1 MNKNAEPGKKRRVAG
16 VISFITG
23 WSQVKNYTKTVRNT
37 LGARTQTLK
46 QTLDDLRIAKEE
58 ANKKLDKIGNTPFAD
73 FRATENQIEQARET
87 FLRQKRLALAGVT
100 VCGSGAIFAL
110 ILTIMALFTGEP
122 YWIMRAT
129 SLVVIFASFLLVCF
143 MSALHIEFSGW
154 KLVNRI
160 NTHAEG
166 ATFSEFRA
174 ENGLN
179 KTLRFGQ
186 CGFKRG
192 EK

>member
-73 FRATENQIEQARET
+73 FRATEHQIEQARET

-100 VCGSGAIFAL
+100 VCGSGAIFSL

-186 CGFKRG
+186 CGFERG

>member
-73 FRATENQIEQARET
+73 FRATEHQIEQARET

>member
-1 MNKNAEPGKKRRVAG
+1 MNKHAEPGKKRRVAG
-16 VISFITG
+16 VISFVTG
-23 WSQVKNYTKTVRNT
+23 WSQVKSYSRMLTKTVST
-37 LGARTQTLK
+37 RTQTLK
-46 QTLDDLRIAKEE
+46 ETLDERRALKEE
-58 ANKKLDKIGNTPFAD
+58 ADKQLDKIGNTPFGD
-73 FRATENQIEQARET
+73 FRATEYQIEQARET
-87 FLRQKRLALAGVT
+87 FLRQKRVALAGVT
-100 VCGSGAIFAL
+100 ICGSGAIFAL

-122 YWIMRAT
+122 AWIIRAA
-129 SLVVIFASFLLVCF
+129 SLVVIFAAFLGVCY

-166 ATFSEFRA
+166 AAFAAFRA
-174 ENGLN
+174 DNGLN

-192 EK
+192 DK

>member
-1 MNKNAEPGKKRRVAG
+1 MNKNAEPGEKRRIAG

-23 WSQVKNYTKTVRNT
+23 WSQVKGYSKMVRDT

-46 QTLDDLRIAKEE
+46 QTLDERRVLKED
-58 ANKKLDKIGNTPFAD
+58 ANRQLDKIGNTPFSA
-73 FRATENQIEQARET
+73 FRATEHDIELARET

-100 VCGSGAIFAL
+100 ICGSGAIFAL
-110 ILTIMALFTGEP
+110 LLTLMALFTGEP
-122 YWIMRAT
+122 FWIIRAL

>member
-1 MNKNAEPGKKRRVAG
+1 MNKNAEPGKKRRIAG

-37 LGARTQTLK
+37 LGARAQTLK

>member
-23 WSQVKNYTKTVRNT
+23 WSQVKNYTKAVRNT
-37 LGARTQTLK
+37 LGARAQTLK

-73 FRATENQIEQARET
+73 FRATEHQIEQARET

-100 VCGSGAIFAL
+100 VCGSGAIFSL

-186 CGFKRG
+186 CGFERG

>member
-1 MNKNAEPGKKRRVAG
+1 MNKNAEPGKKRRIAG

-46 QTLDDLRIAKEE
+46 QTLDERRVLKEE
-58 ANKKLDKIGNTPFAD
+58 VNQQLDKIGNTPFAD

-100 VCGSGAIFAL
+100 ICGSGGAFAL
-110 ILTIMALFTGEP
+110 LLTVMALSTGEP
-122 YWIMRAT
+122 AWIIRAV
-129 SLVVIFASFLLVCF
+129 SLLVVFAAFLLVCF
-143 MSALHIEFSGW
+143 MSALHTEFSGW

-166 ATFSEFRA
+166 ATFAEFRA
-174 ENGLN
+174 DNGFN
-179 KTLRFGQ
+179 RTLRFGQ
-186 CGFKRG
+186 CGFERG
-192 EK
+192 DK

>member
-1 MNKNAEPGKKRRVAG
+1 MNKNAEPGKKCRVAG

-73 FRATENQIEQARET
+73 FRATEHQIEQARET

-186 CGFKRG
+186 CGFERG

>member
-37 LGARTQTLK
+37 LGARAQTLK

-73 FRATENQIEQARET
+73 FRATEHQIEQARET

>member
-23 WSQVKNYTKTVRNT
+23 WSQVKNYTKTIRNT

-73 FRATENQIEQARET
+73 FRATEHQIEQARET

>member
-46 QTLDDLRIAKEE
+46 QTLDDLRMAKEA

-73 FRATENQIEQARET
+73 FRATEHQIEQARET

-122 YWIMRAT
+122 YWIIRAT

-166 ATFSEFRA
+166 ATFAAFRA

>member
-1 MNKNAEPGKKRRVAG
+1 MNKNAEPGEKRRIAG

-23 WSQVKNYTKTVRNT
+23 WSQVKGYSKMVRDT

-46 QTLDDLRIAKEE
+46 QTLDERRVLKED
-58 ANKKLDKIGNTPFAD
+58 ANRQLDKIGNTPFSA
-73 FRATENQIEQARET
+73 FRATEHDIELARET

-100 VCGSGAIFAL
+100 ICGSGAIFAL
-110 ILTIMALFTGEP
+110 LLTLMALFTGEP
-122 YWIMRAT
+122 FWIIRAL
-129 SLVVIFASFLLVCF
+129 SLMVVFSAFLLVCY
-143 MSALHIEFSGW
+143 MSALHTEFSGW

-160 NTHAEG
+160 NTHEEG
-166 ATFSEFRA
+166 ATFAAFKA
-174 ENGLN
+174 ENGLSR
-179 KTLRFGQ
+179 TLRFGQ